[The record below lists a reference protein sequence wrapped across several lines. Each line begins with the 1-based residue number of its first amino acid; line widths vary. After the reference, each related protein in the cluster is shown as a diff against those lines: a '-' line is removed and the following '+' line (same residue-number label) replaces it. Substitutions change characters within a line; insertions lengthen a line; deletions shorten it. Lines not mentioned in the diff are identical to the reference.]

1 MLGGETLICPSRSR
15 VLSGPSLRLLAERAF
30 HHLDIQIGW
39 SLPCDKR
46 YVGERELDDLV
57 TVIDGWR
64 LEVSSDPFW

>member
-1 MLGGETLICPSRSR
+1 M
-15 VLSGPSLRLLAERAF
+15 RLLAERAF

-46 YVGERELDDLV
+46 YVGESDQPGSDLV